1 MSDNALDKLS
11 KIGYTKRI
19 EDLSVELMTLL
30 VENGNETLALGT
42 MATMIDMMFG
52 GSRKGAI
59 IRIAEM
65 ITNMEEREANDS
77 SRES

>member
-1 MSDNALDKLS
+1 MKDDLLNR
-11 KIGYTKRI
+11 IGYTERI
-19 EDLSVELMTLL
+19 ENLSVELMTLL

-52 GSRKGAI
+52 ESKRNAI
-59 IRIAEM
+59 IKIAKM
-65 ITNMEEREANDS
+65 IMRMEEEEANGS